1 MDFSV
6 YEHHEHTSSEESGE
20 SSRARNYNT
29 LDTIKTL
36 RIRDRASPV
45 PCNSNNPVPFKV
57 NHAYTSILKSK
68 SGHSLKDFEK
78 RQEL

>member
-6 YEHHEHTSSEESGE
+6 YDHTLSEESGE

-29 LDTIKTL
+29 LDTHTMKSL
-36 RIRDRASPV
+36 RIKDRASPV
-45 PCNSNNPVPFKV
+45 PFRA
-57 NHAYTSILKSK
+57 NHQNTILKSK
-68 SGHSLKDFEK
+68 SGHSIKDFDK

>member
-6 YEHHEHTSSEESGE
+6 YEHHDHTSSEESGE

-29 LDTIKTL
+29 LDNIKTL

-45 PCNSNNPVPFKV
+45 PFKA
-57 NHAYTSILKSK
+57 NHAHTSILKSK
-68 SGHSLKDFEK
+68 SGHSIKDFEK